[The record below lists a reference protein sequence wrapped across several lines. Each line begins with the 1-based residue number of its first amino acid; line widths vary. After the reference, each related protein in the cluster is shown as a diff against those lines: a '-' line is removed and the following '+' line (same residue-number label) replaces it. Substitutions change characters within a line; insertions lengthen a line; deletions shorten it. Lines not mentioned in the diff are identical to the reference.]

1 MQKRFNSLTGIRAIA
16 ASMVFLYHNRK
27 YWRADIP
34 EFVLK
39 NLNEFHTGVTLFF
52 VLSGFLIAYTY
63 KDEPLKDKK
72 EYLKYLLIRLVR
84 IFPVYLLLL
93 GIQYI
98 HWGIPKSSNGF
109 INFTLLKG
117 LSDVHNLD
125 GIPQSWSLTVELCFY
140 ILAPIIY
147 FLSQKNILKTILLL
161 CLLAL
166 LVIGIGYSWHWL
178 NGNKSRWFYDWYFI
192 LDATFF
198 GRFSEFFAGILLADL
213 LNKKP
218 EWLNKLKLHSFTL
231 LGLVLSFLCIYC
243 ISLFEKNIYSHG
255 TAVWQGLILRNII
268 LPVCFIVWLYGLI
281 NEPTILSRFLG
292 NKLLILLGNASYVF
306 YLIHIGYLNQL
317 ITPKLL
323 LPDRNFILLWII
335 SIFIYLII
343 EKPVYNFCRAKI
355 KIW

>member
-1 MQKRFNSLTGIRAIA
+1 M
-16 ASMVFLYHNRK
+16 
-27 YWRADIP
+27 P
-34 EFVLK
+34 EFLLK

-63 KDEPLKDKK
+63 KEEPLQSKK
-72 EYLKYLLIRLVR
+72 EYVKYLLIRLAR

-93 GIQYI
+93 VVQYI

-140 ILAPIIY
+140 TLAPIIY
-147 FLSQKNILKTILLL
+147 FLSQKNIIKTIAML

-166 LVIGIGYSWHWL
+166 FIISIGYIWHWL

-198 GRFSEFFAGILLADL
+198 GRFIEFFAGIILAHL
-213 LNKKP
+213 VNKKP
-218 EWLNKLKLHSFTL
+218 LYLDKIKNINFTYA
-231 LGLVLSFLCIYC
+231 GLVLSFLCIYC
-243 ISLFEKNIYSHG
+243 ISLFEKNIYTHG
-255 TAVWQGLILRNII
+255 TAVWQGLILRNIL
-268 LPVCFIVWLYGLI
+268 LPICFIIWLYGLI
-281 NEPTILSRFLG
+281 QETTMVSKILGS
-292 NKLLILLGNASYVF
+292 KLLILLGNASYVF

-335 SIFIYLII
+335 SILIYLLI
-343 EKPVYNFCRAKI
+343 EKPVYNYCRRKI
-355 KIW
+355 KTI

>member
-1 MQKRFNSLTGIRAIA
+1 
-16 ASMVFLYHNRK
+16 MVFLYHNRK

-63 KDEPLKDKK
+63 KDEPLQNKN
-72 EYLKYLLIRLVR
+72 EYVKYLAIRLVR

-93 GIQYI
+93 SIQYL
-98 HWGIPKSSNGF
+98 HWGVQKPSNAF
-109 INFTLLKG
+109 INYTLIKG

-140 ILAPIIY
+140 ILAPFIY
-147 FLSQKNILKTILLL
+147 FLSQKSISKTIIALLL
-161 CLLAL
+161 LLLLAM
-166 LVIGIGYSWHWL
+166 GIGYYWHWL

-192 LDATFF
+192 LDGTFF
-198 GRFSEFFAGILLADL
+198 GRFAEFFVGILLADII
-213 LNKKP
+213 KKQP
-218 EWLNKLKLHSFTL
+218 IWLNRFKSFSFTYI
-231 LGLVLSFLCIYC
+231 GLILSLICIYC

-255 TAVWQGLILRNII
+255 TAVWQGLILRNIL
-268 LPVCFIVWLYGLI
+268 LPICFITWLYGLI
-281 NEPTILSRFLG
+281 TEITVLGRILSG
-292 NKLLILLGNASYVF
+292 KLFILLGNASYVF

-335 SIFIYLII
+335 SILIYLII

-355 KIW
+355 KM